1 MLIVLILVPSPVLV
15 CVSDLKPSNTST
27 QCSVTA
33 CMTECLEGKS
43 VAYYTLLAKSV
54 FKSRSK
60 SFYRKHAAHR
70 LFMHKH
76 VLWMFRWCR
85 HQPRVAWLQSEPQPM
100 AENKPLPK
108 LLEAFE
114 TSLCSLLTSAEY
126 GHSNMFQHIRRLPI
140 PIRSLSRIRDEFGC
154 SDAKETNIQ
163 HQPTSTSIIP
173 MIGYRWFLRPPQ
185 RTHIEVVLL
194 FDLCLLSHSPKSLAD
209 RRRQVM
215 KGIWCLW
222 YSINRSMLR
231 CDTFSAG
238 ASNDLPNSWK
248 FKAKADVTLL

>member
-1 MLIVLILVPSPVLV
+1 
-15 CVSDLKPSNTST
+15 
-27 QCSVTA
+27 
-33 CMTECLEGKS
+33 
-43 VAYYTLLAKSV
+43 
-54 FKSRSK
+54 
-60 SFYRKHAAHR
+60 
-70 LFMHKH
+70 
-76 VLWMFRWCR
+76 
-85 HQPRVAWLQSEPQPM
+85 
-100 AENKPLPK
+100 
-108 LLEAFE
+108 
-114 TSLCSLLTSAEY
+114 
-126 GHSNMFQHIRRLPI
+126 
-140 PIRSLSRIRDEFGC
+140 
-154 SDAKETNIQ
+154 
-163 HQPTSTSIIP
+163 